1 MIRCVLLI
9 GRHEELAQL
18 EAGLD
23 LVLAGGAR
31 SMTIVGEAGIGKSRL
46 VDELA
51 RRAAARGVAR
61 VDAMQGDGP
70 RLCIVEVEAGGP
82 RVELPGLYLV
92 VTTRAT
98 DDPDALR
105 LAPLPATDAR
115 ALARA
120 ARVPDELLE
129 RALALAGGNPLFLS
143 QLGRLLS
150 EQPAAGEP
158 VLPMTIVEVIG
169 ERIRG
174 LDAAARSA
182 LWTAVILGR
191 FEPSAADPALLAT
204 GLVVAASGGMRFA
217 HPEVREAA
225 LVDARASGG
234 WIERHDALA
243 DALAAAGGDPAKIAR
258 LYLQGSDR
266 RRAVPFLAAA
276 GERAARDRDYADAVA
291 WYEQALDLVPAGPA
305 LRALHLG
312 RLHAIG
318 RGGLGEPDPRAD
330 EAIAAAAGE
339 LATEVAV
346 RIELARIAVDRG
358 RYTEAIARAA
368 EARGRAARLESR
380 DAALRADGEGHRIAG
395 LARLGLGQLAAA
407 RAELDAAVAAVERGA
422 DRATRARARTDRG
435 LVLGY
440 AGDFAAALAD
450 HEAALALLPEGEALD
465 VRAAAHNHLGFA
477 AWGLGREDDAE
488 RHLGAALALR
498 RTLRDRHGEGVTR
511 NNLGNVW
518 RNRGDLERAR
528 EDYLKAIE
536 LCRSA
541 GNAVHLAIAIH
552 NLGQVEE
559 EAGDLAAAEGLYR
572 EALAQAIR
580 LGDRIREGDNLGSLG
595 VCLHAL
601 GRTAE
606 AVGMLRRAV
615 GVRRAL
621 GDAAYLVRDL
631 SFLALAE
638 LDAGAREAAREV
650 IDEAIGA
657 LDEGLP
663 GVERAQEV
671 YLNGFKVHRALDE
684 HARAE
689 ACLARARELVGASS
703 GRLRVDREILALWQD
718 AGAPAVRSRPPER
731 RAEAPFVGRAR
742 ELAALT
748 GALARAA
755 HSEGSL
761 WLVSGEQGI
770 GKTRLLDELGRRARV
785 DGMAVAWGRAD
796 DSDDAPAFGAWLQ
809 ALQALVADVAASD
822 AGTTFDEA
830 VRVVWSGAPGR
841 GVADAAASF
850 QVLDAFV
857 TVLRLASALR
867 PLVVLLDD
875 LHAADP
881 ATLQLLALA
890 AIELRHSPVLVVGTY
905 DRGRSAALG
914 EVARGASTL
923 RLAGLSADETSALIA
938 AHLGGASPSLA
949 ASVHE
954 RSDGNPLFAVELAL
968 HLRSLGRDAPA
979 TWTGDTP
986 LPTAIEGVVAL
997 RLGSVAPA
1005 TREVLEAAAVAGRT
1019 FALPRV
1025 APLTRWNEAGCLL
1038 AMEEAMRA
1046 GLVVSRGEDRFGF
1059 ASGLVRAGLLRGI
1072 AAERR
1077 AALHLAFARAAE
1089 GALDRGAAPRYA
1101 ELARHFALGGGP
1113 SEEIARYERL
1123 AGHQAVARAAF
1134 AEAARCFERALGVLA
1149 PAAASERCE
1158 VLASL
1163 GHAQLALGHAQ
1174 AAAETFAQISEL
1186 ARAVE
1191 DPVVLARA
1199 ILAAPDDAGLSRHT
1213 SEALARLGEREPALR
1228 ARLLGRGGTE
1238 AQARQAIEIARAA
1251 GDERLLAEVVL
1262 ATAAPLWRLDNV
1274 EESIALVTEVDEIAA
1289 RLGDPAL
1296 LATAAYARFLVL
1308 LALGDTWGAEQEL
1321 ARSARLA
1328 RERNE
1333 PLAAW
1338 HAAFGGAMLALE
1350 HGRLDEAERLSD
1362 EAQALAE
1369 RTGLGQRA
1377 RGRHLLLSWRLAR
1390 ARGRLAALT
1399 DALVAGAAA
1408 LPACPLWP
1416 LAIAQARLA
1425 AGDDA
1430 PARAVLG
1437 DLREPPR
1444 DPWWAAHTVALAE
1457 LAADAGDPAAA
1468 HRLRGWL
1475 EPHASRRAVTSLW
1488 AVSFGSVGAALARLP
1503 GPAAARASDPRR
1515 VTVVREGALW
1525 RVSWGAST
1533 IHVRDSK
1540 GMQFLSEV
1548 VRAPGRELHVRQVAG
1563 IDGLAEVE
1571 RARLADLRELAEE
1584 AERHGDELRLAA
1596 VRARI
1601 EAVLEEVA
1609 RSARKEDTE
1618 KLRQSVTKR
1627 IREAIKRI
1635 GEGDARIG
1643 AHLDQAVRTGVYCA
1657 YMPVAM

>member
-1 MIRCVLLI
+1 MSLI

-31 SMTIVGEAGIGKSRL
+31 SVAIVGEAGVGKSRL

-51 RRAAARGVAR
+51 RTAAARGVPR

-70 RLCIVEVEAGGP
+70 RLCIIEVEAGGP

-105 LAPLPATDAR
+105 LAPLPAADAR

-120 ARVPDELLE
+120 ARVPDELHE
-129 RALALAGGNPLFLS
+129 RALALAGGNPLFLT

-150 EQPAAGEP
+150 EQPATGEP
-158 VLPMTIVEVIG
+158 VLPMTIAEIIG

-204 GLVVAASGGMRFA
+204 GLVVATSGGLRFA

-243 DALAAAGGDPAKIAR
+243 SALAAAGGDPANIAR

-276 GERAARDRDYADAVA
+276 GERATRDRDYADAVA
-291 WYEQALDLVPAGPA
+291 WYDQALDLVPAGPA

-312 RLHAIG
+312 RLHAIA
-318 RGGLGEPDPRAD
+318 RGGLGQPDPRAD
-330 EAIAAAAGE
+330 EALAAAAGE

-346 RIELARIAVDRG
+346 RLELARIAIDRG
-358 RYTEAIARAA
+358 RFTEAIARAA
-368 EARGRAARLESR
+368 EARGRAARL
-380 DAALRADGEGHRIAG
+380 DAAEATARADGEGHRIAG

-407 RAELDAAVAAVERGA
+407 RAELDAAVAAVERTG

-440 AGDFAAALAD
+440 AGEFAAALAD

-465 VRAAAHNHLGFA
+465 VRAAAHNNLGFA
-477 AWGLGREDDAE
+477 AWGLGRDDAE

-498 RTLRDRHGEGVTR
+498 KTLRDRHGEGVTR

-518 RNRGDLERAR
+518 RHRGDLERAR

-536 LCRSA
+536 LCRAA
-541 GNAVHLAIAIH
+541 GNAVHHAIAIH

-559 EAGDLAAAEGLYR
+559 EAGDLAAAERLYR
-572 EALAQAIR
+572 EALAQAVR

-595 VCLHAL
+595 VCLLSL

-638 LDAGAREAAREV
+638 LGAGEREAARAA

-657 LDEGLP
+657 LDHGLP

-671 YLNGFKVHRALDE
+671 YLNAFKILRALGE
-684 HARAE
+684 HVRAE
-689 ACLARARELVGASS
+689 SCLARARELVGASS

-718 AGAPAVRSRPPER
+718 AGAPEVRSRPPER
-731 RAEAPFVGRAR
+731 RTEAPFVGRPR

-770 GKTRLLDELGRRARV
+770 GKTRLLDELGRRARA
-785 DGMAVAWGRAD
+785 DGMAIAWGRAD

-809 ALQALVADVAASD
+809 ALHALVADVAASD
-822 AGTTFDEA
+822 VGTTFDEA

-841 GVADAAASF
+841 GVADAVASF
-850 QVLDAFV
+850 QVLDAFM
-857 TVLRLASALR
+857 TLLRLASALR

-890 AIELRHSPVLVVGTY
+890 AVELRHSPVLVVGTY
-905 DRGRSAALG
+905 DDRGRSAALD

-923 RLAGLSADETSALIA
+923 RLTGLSADETSALIA
-938 AHLGGASPSLA
+938 AHLGGAAPSLA
-949 ASVHE
+949 TSVHE

-968 HLRSLGRDAPA
+968 HLRSLGQDAPA

-986 LPTAIEGVVAL
+986 LPTAIEGVIAL
-997 RLGSVAPA
+997 RLGDVAPA

-1019 FALPRV
+1019 FALARV

-1038 AMEEAMRA
+1038 AMEEAMQA
-1046 GLVVSRGEDRFGF
+1046 GLVVARGEDRFGF

-1072 AAERR
+1072 AVERR

-1089 GALDRGAAPRYA
+1089 TALDRGVAPRYA

-1113 SEEIARYERL
+1113 ADEIARYERL
-1123 AGHQAVARAAF
+1123 AGHQAMARAAF
-1134 AEAARCFERALGVLA
+1134 AEAARCFERALGALA
-1149 PAAASERCE
+1149 PAAASARCE

-1163 GHAQLALGHAQ
+1163 GQAQLALGHAQ
-1174 AAAETFAQISEL
+1174 AAAETFARISAL
-1186 ARAVE
+1186 ARTVE

-1199 ILAAPDDAGLSRHT
+1199 ILAAPDDADLSRHT

-1308 LALGDTWGAEQEL
+1308 LALGDSWGAEQEL

-1328 RERNE
+1328 RERHE
-1333 PLAAW
+1333 PLASW
-1338 HAAFGGAMLALE
+1338 HAAFGSAMMALE
-1350 HGRLDEAERLSD
+1350 HGQLDEAERLSD

-1369 RTGLGQRA
+1369 RTGLGQRGGGA
-1377 RGRHLLLSWRLAR
+1377 RPTHKQEGGHRTR
-1390 ARGRLAALT
+1390 AG
-1399 DALVAGAAA
+1399 VPGAP
-1408 LPACPLWP
+1408 LP
-1416 LAIAQARLA
+1416 
-1425 AGDDA
+1425 
-1430 PARAVLG
+1430 
-1437 DLREPPR
+1437 
-1444 DPWWAAHTVALAE
+1444 
-1457 LAADAGDPAAA
+1457 
-1468 HRLRGWL
+1468 
-1475 EPHASRRAVTSLW
+1475 
-1488 AVSFGSVGAALARLP
+1488 
-1503 GPAAARASDPRR
+1503 
-1515 VTVVREGALW
+1515 
-1525 RVSWGAST
+1525 
-1533 IHVRDSK
+1533 
-1540 GMQFLSEV
+1540 
-1548 VRAPGRELHVRQVAG
+1548 
-1563 IDGLAEVE
+1563 
-1571 RARLADLRELAEE
+1571 
-1584 AERHGDELRLAA
+1584 
-1596 VRARI
+1596 
-1601 EAVLEEVA
+1601 
-1609 RSARKEDTE
+1609 
-1618 KLRQSVTKR
+1618 
-1627 IREAIKRI
+1627 
-1635 GEGDARIG
+1635 
-1643 AHLDQAVRTGVYCA
+1643 
-1657 YMPVAM
+1657 